1 MTDDKNVGKYEAF
14 REFRKVSVDV
24 YTRDGDYVGVVT
36 ARRTK
41 TQGKGVSLV
50 YTVAVARSA
59 QEMFS
64 FAH

>member
-1 MTDDKNVGKYEAF
+1 MTNDKNVEKYEM
-14 REFRKVSVDV
+14 FRKVSVDV
-24 YTRDGDYVGVVT
+24 YTRDGNYVGAVT
-36 ARRTK
+36 ARRTSK
-41 TQGKGVSLV
+41 QGRGVQLV